1 MKKCPNCTSL
11 MPDDVVR
18 CIRCGFD
25 SKPTDTPA
33 ASSALVAPNAKV
45 ERKGRWSTGWTLASQ
60 SFHVLMM
67 DKSLLVFPLLSG
79 IASFFVLASFLGGLF
94 AVGYSGHKEAINDA
108 TAWAFIF
115 AYYFANYFVIVYFN
129 SALVACAMV
138 RFRGGT
144 PTLGD
149 GLRAARSRITQ
160 IVAWA
165 FFAAT
170 VGVALRMIA
179 ERVGF
184 IGKIV
189 IAILGAAWTV
199 ATYFVVPVLV
209 VEKLGPYDALKRST
223 GIIRKTWGESL
234 VSNVGIGLVT
244 TLITVLAVATTGVL
258 SAVAAAKLGS
268 VGIAITGAVLVLL
281 IVVVSALVSSAL
293 SSIVLSASYLYATEG
308 KVPRVFADA
317 GLQYAFAPKKK

>member
-1 MKKCPNCTSL
+1 MKKCPNCTRL
-11 MPDDVVR
+11 MPDDVTR

-25 SKPTDTPA
+25 SQPTD
-33 ASSALVAPNAKV
+33 ALVAPNDKV
-45 ERKGRWSTGWTLASQ
+45 ARQGRFATGWTLATQ
-60 SFHVLMM
+60 SFRVLML
-67 DKSLLVFPLLSG
+67 DKSLLVFPMLSG
-79 IASFFVLASFLGGLF
+79 IASFFVLASFMGGLF
-94 AVGYSGHKEAINDA
+94 AFSHPGNKHVVNDS
-108 TAWAFIF
+108 TAWVLLF
-115 AYYFANYFVIVYFN
+115 AYYFASYFVIVFFN
-129 SALVACAMV
+129 CALVACAMV

-144 PTLGD
+144 PTLGE
-149 GLRAARSRITQ
+149 GLRAARERTGH

-170 VGVALRMIA
+170 VGMLLRMIE

-189 IAILGAAWTV
+189 IALLGAAWTV

-209 VEKLGPYDALKRST
+209 VEDLGPYDALKRST
-223 GIIRKTWGESL
+223 EIIRDTWGESL

-244 TLITVLAVATTGVL
+244 TLVTALAVAPIGLLTWM
-258 SAVAAAKLGS
+258 AATKFGS
-268 VGIAITGAVLVLL
+268 VGLAITGGVLVLL
-281 IVVVSALVSSAL
+281 ILVVSALVSSAL

-317 GLQYAFAPKKK
+317 GLQYAFATKEK

>member
-18 CIRCGFD
+18 CIKCGFD
-25 SKPTDTPA
+25 SKPTDSA
-33 ASSALVAPNAKV
+33 MKSDALVAPNAKI
-45 ERKGRWSTGWTLASQ
+45 ERQGRVHTGWTLASQ
-60 SFHVLMM
+60 SFRVLVV

-79 IASFFVLASFLGGLF
+79 IASFLVLASFLGGVF

-108 TAWAFIF
+108 TSWAILF

-129 SALVACAMV
+129 SALVACAMI

-170 VGVALRMIA
+170 VGVALRIIA

-234 VSNVGIGLVT
+234 VGNVGIGLVT
-244 TLITVLAVATTGVL
+244 TLVTVLAIIATGALTL
-258 SAVAAAKLGS
+258 VAAVKLGS
-268 VGIAITGAVLVLL
+268 AGVAIAGAVLIVLI
-281 IVVVSALVSSAL
+281 IVASALVSSAL

>member
-25 SKPTDTPA
+25 SKPTDSVAT
-33 ASSALVAPNAKV
+33 STLVAPNAKV
-45 ERKGRWSTGWTLASQ
+45 ERKGRFSTGWTLARQ
-60 SFHVLMM
+60 SFRVLMM
-67 DKSLLVFPLLSG
+67 DKSLLVFPMLSG
-79 IASFFVLASFLGGLF
+79 IASFLVLVSFIGGVF
-94 AVGYSGHKEAINDA
+94 AVGYTGHKEALND
-108 TAWAFIF
+108 TTSWALLF

-129 SALVACAMV
+129 SALVACALV

-144 PTLGD
+144 PTLRD
-149 GLRAARSRITQ
+149 GLRAARGRIAQ

-165 FFAAT
+165 LFAAT

-234 VSNVGIGLVT
+234 VGNVGIGLVT
-244 TLITVLAVATTGVL
+244 TLLTVLAVLTTGVL
-258 SAVAAAKLGS
+258 TAFVAAKLGS
-268 VGIAITGAVLVLL
+268 IGVAISGVVLVLL
-281 IVVVSALVSSAL
+281 IIVASALISSAL

-317 GLQYAFAPKKK
+317 GLQYAFAPKK

>member
-11 MPDDVVR
+11 MPADVTR

-25 SKPTDTPA
+25 ARPTDTPVVE
-33 ASSALVAPNAKV
+33 ALVAPNGKV
-45 ERKGRWSTGWTLASQ
+45 ERRGRFATGWTLATQ
-60 SFHVLMM
+60 SCRVLML
-67 DKSLLVFPLLSG
+67 DKSLLVFPMLSG
-79 IASFFVLASFLGGLF
+79 IASFFVLASFLGGVF
-94 AVGYSGHKEAINDA
+94 AFSHPGNKQVVNDS
-108 TAWAFIF
+108 TAWLLLF
-115 AYYFANYFVIVYFN
+115 AYYFASYFVIVYFN
-129 SALVACAMV
+129 CALVACAMV

-144 PTLGD
+144 PTLAE
-149 GLRAARSRITQ
+149 GLRAARERTGK

-170 VGVALRMIA
+170 VGVLLRMIE

-189 IAILGAAWTV
+189 IALLGAAWTV

-209 VEKLGPYDALKRST
+209 EEDVGPYDALKHST
-223 GIIRKTWGESL
+223 EIIKDTWGESL

-244 TLITVLAVATTGVL
+244 TLVTVLAVAPVAGLTYVATVKSG
-258 SAVAAAKLGS
+258 SIAV
-268 VGIAITGAVLVLL
+268 AITGGLLVLL
-281 IVVVSALVSSAL
+281 ILVVAALVSSAL

-317 GLQYAFAPKKK
+317 GLQYAFAPKEK

>member
-1 MKKCPNCTSL
+1 MKRCPNCTSL
-11 MPDDVVR
+11 MPVEVTR

-25 SKPTDTPA
+25 AKPTDTPVA
-33 ASSALVAPNAKV
+33 AALVAPNEKV
-45 ERKGRWSTGWTLASQ
+45 ERQGRFATGWTLATQ
-60 SFHVLMM
+60 SFRVLML

-94 AVGYSGHKEAINDA
+94 AFSHPGNKHVVNDS
-108 TAWAFIF
+108 TAWLLLF

-144 PTLGD
+144 PTLVE
-149 GLRAARSRITQ
+149 GLRAARERTVQ

-170 VGVALRMIA
+170 VGVLLRMIE

-189 IAILGAAWTV
+189 IALLGAAWTV

-209 VEKLGPYDALKRST
+209 EEDVGPFDALKHST
-223 GIIRKTWGESL
+223 EIIKETWGESL
-234 VSNVGIGLVT
+234 VSNVGIGLVA
-244 TLITVLAVATTGVL
+244 TLVTVLAVITTGAL
-258 SAVAAAKLGS
+258 TAFAAAKLGS
-268 VGIAITGAVLVLL
+268 IGVAVTGVVLVLL
-281 IVVVSALVSSAL
+281 IIVAAALISSAL

-308 KVPRVFADA
+308 KVPHVFADA
-317 GLQYAFAPKKK
+317 GLQHAFAPKK

>member
-11 MPDDVVR
+11 MPTDVNR

-25 SKPTDTPA
+25 SKPTDSPA
-33 ASSALVAPNAKV
+33 VAKDALVAPSASAQ
-45 ERKGRWSTGWTLASQ
+45 RQGRFRTGWTLASQ
-60 SFHVLMM
+60 SLRVLMA

-79 IASFFVLASFLGGLF
+79 IASFLILVSFIGGVF
-94 AVGYSGHKEAINDA
+94 ATGYTTHAEKVNDA
-108 TAWAFIF
+108 TAWALLF
-115 AYYFANYFVIVYFN
+115 AYYFANYFVIVFFN

-144 PTLGD
+144 PTLAT
-149 GLRAARSRITQ
+149 GLRAARERISQ

-170 VGVALRMIA
+170 VGVTLRIIA

-189 IAILGAAWTV
+189 IALLGAAWTV

-209 VEKLGPYDALKRST
+209 VEKLGPFEALRRST
-223 GIIRKTWGESL
+223 GIIKKTWGESL
-234 VSNVGIGLVT
+234 VSNVGIGFVT
-244 TLITVLAVATTGVL
+244 TLVTVLAVLTTGALTV
-258 SAVAAAKLGS
+258 VAAAKLGS
-268 VGIAITGAVLVLL
+268 IGVAMAGAVLVLL
-281 IVVVSALVSSAL
+281 IIVVSALVSSAL
-293 SSIVLSASYLYATEG
+293 SSIVLTASYLYATEG

-317 GLQYAFAPKKK
+317 GLQHAFAPKK